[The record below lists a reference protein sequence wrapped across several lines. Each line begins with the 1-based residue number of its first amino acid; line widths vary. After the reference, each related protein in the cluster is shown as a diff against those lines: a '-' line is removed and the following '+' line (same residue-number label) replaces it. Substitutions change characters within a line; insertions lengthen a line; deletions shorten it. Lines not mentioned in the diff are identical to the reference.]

1 VNPSNSVGVAVFAVH
16 PRDIDA
22 PTNRVLAKYGGKRAQ
37 IGAHMKETLRS
48 VYRVGEDSKH
58 FSIYIFI

>member
-22 PTNRVLAKYGGKRAQ
+22 PKNRVWAKYGRKKAQ
-37 IGAHMKETLRS
+37 IRAHIKETLRS
-48 VYRVGEDSKH
+48 VYRVGEDSKR